1 MKERNCLY
9 SKHDK
14 RRQYVE
20 DCLRL
25 YITRTEVLEIFVSI
39 YVALRICTY
48 IMSTLVS
55 DFNFQNIPPRYP
67 FTIISTVNI
76 LAEVTD
82 VPPLDYCC
90 VFWVCQGNA
99 KLLPATVPFSLADLL
114 SGMLFLWALSL
125 YSGFS
130 LNVTS
135 SGNETWCSHYGEQE
149 GGSFKN

>member
-1 MKERNCLY
+1 
-9 SKHDK
+9 
-14 RRQYVE
+14 
-20 DCLRL
+20 
-25 YITRTEVLEIFVSI
+25 
-39 YVALRICTY
+39 
-48 IMSTLVS
+48 MSTLVS

-67 FTIISTVNI
+67 FTVISTVNI

-99 KLLPATVPFSLADLL
+99 KLLPATVPFSLVDLL
-114 SGMLFLWALSL
+114 SGMLFLWLSFS

-135 SGNETWCSHYGEQE
+135 SGNETWCNYHREQE
-149 GGSFKN
+149 EAPLKLKVELHMVLQ